1 MKLVMNHSKE
11 DLILENA
18 QDHSLMTLKPHIKEY
33 GSRSIMLQL
42 KAMLEEEG
50 YATSW
55 HDPFFAWL
63 YNKTDEGHPIS
74 SEERCMFYIK
84 NVPIP
89 IELPIDVI
97 SISLHVEHDSIRVGL
112 SIYFNNVLED
122 LCEAE
127 QIHALIDK
135 HDRQWLILIQ
145 DILFDTVNEFSLNW
159 DTEYDV
165 FIEDTLWGDFMMSD
179 IKKVT
184 KLVNSIFIELS
195 QSMPD

>member
-1 MKLVMNHSKE
+1 MKRAMIPSKE
-11 DLILENA
+11 DFILENA
-18 QDHSLMTLKPHIKEY
+18 QDHSLMTLKPHIKKNE
-33 GSRSIMLQL
+33 SRSIILQL

-55 HDPFFAWL
+55 HDPFLAWL
-63 YNKTDEGHPIS
+63 YNKTDDGHPTS

-89 IELPIDVI
+89 KELPIDVI
-97 SISLHVEHDSIRVGL
+97 SISLHVEHDSIWVEL
-112 SIYFNNVLED
+112 SIYFNNVLEV
-122 LCEAE
+122 LCEAR
-127 QIHALIDK
+127 QIHALVDK

-179 IKKVT
+179 VKKVT
-184 KLVNSIFIELS
+184 KLVNSIFAALKLS
-195 QSMPD
+195 VL